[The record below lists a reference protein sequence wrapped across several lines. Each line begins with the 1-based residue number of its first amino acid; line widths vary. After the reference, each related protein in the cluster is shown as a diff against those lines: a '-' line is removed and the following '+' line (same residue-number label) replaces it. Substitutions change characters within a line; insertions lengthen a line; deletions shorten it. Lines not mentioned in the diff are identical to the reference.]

1 MLQKLEFS
9 VSDRNILCIKL
20 LFIELLVTCRT
31 SCLFIHFFRRTT
43 GRGDSLRA
51 DSILRAFRFR
61 ILGTIPHWD
70 ILEKNIFMV
79 CLTKKT
85 QIIINQLLSSISSK
99 MISNVISGTHKLEE
113 HVSER
118 MVRLGFRLQTGI
130 QSGKKVIMDLQN
142 GLNVGKQDLC
152 ESKRQI
158 LRKSSKINAN
168 FSARGKALDI
178 FLFKKPHLEMSQN
191 IKLIGVHE

>member
-1 MLQKLEFS
+1 
-9 VSDRNILCIKL
+9 
-20 LFIELLVTCRT
+20 
-31 SCLFIHFFRRTT
+31 
-43 GRGDSLRA
+43 
-51 DSILRAFRFR
+51 
-61 ILGTIPHWD
+61 
-70 ILEKNIFMV
+70 
-79 CLTKKT
+79 
-85 QIIINQLLSSISSK
+85 

-142 GLNVGKQDLC
+142 GLNVGKQDLY